1 MNKVQVGSAPS
12 PNLKTVRSKIGSLDN
27 ASYKP
32 GGGKVKIENRKVD
45 FSKTQPKIAAKND
58 AYVPGGGDKKVSSV
72 RIGNRVRE
80 ERATMPY
87 DGFKQI
93 TFLVTSREIRGGTK
107 DKSTEGVRS
116 TLSFS
121 CRLIASNFSST
132 LTAFRGFCHLS
143 SATEYRFTFLIA

>member
-32 GGGKVKIENRKVD
+32 GGGKIKIENRKVD

-72 RIGNRVRE
+72 KMCNRVRAE
-80 ERATMPY
+80 EATMPY
-87 DGFKQI
+87 I
-93 TFLVTSREIRGGTK
+93 PWL
-107 DKSTEGVRS
+107 
-116 TLSFS
+116 
-121 CRLIASNFSST
+121 
-132 LTAFRGFCHLS
+132 
-143 SATEYRFTFLIA
+143 